1 MKQSQERFN
10 YLMETRD
17 EQRMILYLQHDSLTP
32 DEKEATEAIVADLE
46 AELEEYGLVFEK
58 NQQEILKGGSEAC
71 PKGKRRSSQ
80 VSVSGS
86 SLAVGL
92 SEPPLLP

>member
-1 MKQSQERFN
+1 LVGQEKQRLNLISGVLKMKQSQERFN

-58 NQQEILKGGSEAC
+58 N
-71 PKGKRRSSQ
+71 
-80 VSVSGS
+80 
-86 SLAVGL
+86 
-92 SEPPLLP
+92 